1 MEAVNYEGWRVTVDQ
16 GDGRRGWLLLRQ
28 SLHDPLLVLNVES
41 DQEGG
46 KHCAAAALPVRCPG
60 KCSFGKHRLQHGD
73 ICGVSQL
80 SRTEKRQATALV
92 QV

>member
-1 MEAVNYEGWRVTVDQ
+1 MQSGSGGQSNWSMEAVNYEGWRVTVDQ

-46 KHCAAAALPVRCPG
+46 KHCAADAAAVPVRWC
-60 KCSFGKHRLQHGD
+60 GKHSFTKPDCSMVTSL
-73 ICGVSQL
+73 VS
-80 SRTEKRQATALV
+80 V
-92 QV
+92 N